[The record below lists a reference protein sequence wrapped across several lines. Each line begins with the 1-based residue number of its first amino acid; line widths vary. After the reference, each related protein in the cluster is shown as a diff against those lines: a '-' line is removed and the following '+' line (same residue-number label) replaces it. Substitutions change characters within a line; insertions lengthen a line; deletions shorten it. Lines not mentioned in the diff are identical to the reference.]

1 MLRASLSSSSTRYR
15 NCRHYS
21 SSGIRYDER
30 PNSSIYSWH
39 SVQFIPESFAYDVPL
54 DYLEDLS
61 GHVWVKVVYNLLHQL
76 IHCSVHLRTNLP
88 SLSSNIY
95 ILSFYIIAAH
105 LGEQNEARLVIN
117 KWIESGQNLTWHDSN
132 YPQPD
137 AGKVECIL
145 FDTVCCALGKF
156 NCEVSTAEW
165 LDEED
170 SEVELMIWV
179 FKQVQS
185 RVQPMDQLASEAEQL
200 SLWQL
205 RRNAS
210 LGDVE
215 QHNAIMQTQ
224 W

>member
-1 MLRASLSSSSTRYR
+1 
-15 NCRHYS
+15 
-21 SSGIRYDER
+21 
-30 PNSSIYSWH
+30 
-39 SVQFIPESFAYDVPL
+39 
-54 DYLEDLS
+54 
-61 GHVWVKVVYNLLHQL
+61 
-76 IHCSVHLRTNLP
+76 
-88 SLSSNIY
+88 
-95 ILSFYIIAAH
+95 
-105 LGEQNEARLVIN
+105 
-117 KWIESGQNLTWHDSN
+117 
-132 YPQPD
+132 
-137 AGKVECIL
+137 L

-224 W
+224 